1 MISWID
7 DRAIIELFHRKSRVI
22 PVPGRGWDNSGG
34 KKGDYRIQH
43 TLAELSR
50 YKSSARL
57 VNACT
62 GPASRTNTLKRGFSA
77 SRFARASLA
86 VPAGLC
92 MLLLFL
98 FKLRFENLPS
108 MIKKSKGESFQPRK
122 HCLPVTKWQSRFRA
136 SPAADYSTAAIKV
149 SADPHGI
156 VDPQDNACTLS
167 SSY

>member
-7 DRAIIELFHRKSRVI
+7 DQAIIELFHRKSRVI
-22 PVPGRGWDNSGG
+22 PVPGRGWDNSGSE
-34 KKGDYRIQH
+34 KGDYRIQH

-62 GPASRTNTLKRGFSA
+62 YKGPASGTNTLKREFSV
-77 SRFARASLA
+77 SRFVKALPV

-98 FKLRFENLPS
+98 FKLRFET
-108 MIKKSKGESFQPRK
+108 
-122 HCLPVTKWQSRFRA
+122 CLQ
-136 SPAADYSTAAIKV
+136 
-149 SADPHGI
+149 
-156 VDPQDNACTLS
+156 
-167 SSY
+167 